1 VGKYPK
7 RINKAE
13 REYRRYRRSEGVWM
27 KGWVMVIEAP
37 EWRRGVEGTGCQTR
51 GTRVRGVRGKAWE
64 GGEE

>member
-1 VGKYPK
+1 MGKYPK

-37 EWRRGVEGTGCQTR
+37 EWRRGWKAR
-51 GTRVRGVRGKAWE
+51 GAKP
-64 GGEE
+64 GEPG